1 MEFIPLGQMFLLL
14 SGNTSHKKS
23 SSNVGKKPF
32 KPLLERAGTTFYNK

>member
-23 SSNVGKKPF
+23 SNVGKKPF